1 MTKST
6 ARGIRVPGPLQEAIE
21 SEMERREVA
30 EWSTMVVELL
40 EEAIRARRAPGIVFV
55 DGATGRRP
63 VVAGSGLE
71 VWEVVA
77 TWKEVGR
84 SYDRLRAAYDWLTE
98 PQLRAALSYYD
109 LYGEEL
115 DARLEREARLTQERV
130 QRELPFTRP
139 RD

>member
-1 MTKST
+1 MARST
-6 ARGIRVPGPLQEAIE
+6 ARGIRVPTPLQEAIE
-21 SEMERREVA
+21 REMERRGTT

-84 SYDRLRAAYDWLTE
+84 NYDRLRAAYDHLTE
-98 PQLRAALSYYD
+98 PQLRAALSYYE

-115 DARLEREARLTQERV
+115 DARLELEARLTRERV
-130 QRELPFTRP
+130 QNELPFTRP
-139 RD
+139 RG

>member
-1 MTKST
+1 
-6 ARGIRVPGPLQEAIE
+6 
-21 SEMERREVA
+21 MERRDIG

-40 EEAIRARRAPGIVFV
+40 EEAIRGRQAPGIVFV
-55 DGATGRRP
+55 DGVTGRRP
-63 VVAGSGLE
+63 IVAGSGLE

-84 SYDRLRAAYDWLTE
+84 NYERLRAAYDWLTE
-98 PQLRAALSYYD
+98 PQVRAALSYYE

-130 QRELPFTRP
+130 QSELPFTKSRG
-139 RD
+139 